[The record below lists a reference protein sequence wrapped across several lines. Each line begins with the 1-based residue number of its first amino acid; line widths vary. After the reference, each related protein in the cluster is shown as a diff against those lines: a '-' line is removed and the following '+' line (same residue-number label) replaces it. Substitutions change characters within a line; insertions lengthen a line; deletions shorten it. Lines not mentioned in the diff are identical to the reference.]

1 MRPGA
6 PALSVSLLCNP
17 VRVSSPTQI
26 PVCPTGKWR
35 QRHCL
40 AAWSTRVSNSQ
51 QLSTCG
57 VSALLL
63 PFQDLDDMDAHLL
76 GLKKSNLA
84 SSKRAAKDSGKEELP
99 SNPKPANMLI
109 ADEKGEWEIA
119 PRILGHSGDVEDA
132 LVLWVFSA
140 WIRG

>member
-1 MRPGA
+1 
-6 PALSVSLLCNP
+6 
-17 VRVSSPTQI
+17 
-26 PVCPTGKWR
+26 
-35 QRHCL
+35 
-40 AAWSTRVSNSQ
+40 
-51 QLSTCG
+51 
-57 VSALLL
+57 
-63 PFQDLDDMDAHLL
+63 MDAHLL
-76 GLKKSNLA
+76 GLKKSDLA